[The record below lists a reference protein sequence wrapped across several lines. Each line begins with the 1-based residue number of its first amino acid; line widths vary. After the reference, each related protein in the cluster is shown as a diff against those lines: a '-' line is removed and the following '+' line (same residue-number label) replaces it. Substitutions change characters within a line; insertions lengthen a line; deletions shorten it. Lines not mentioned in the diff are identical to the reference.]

1 MSGIYNEVQR
11 LIEDQ
16 TSSPTPF
23 VQCSTHNLN
32 LVIQDCVKDNN
43 HMTDF
48 FNVIG
53 QVCIHITL
61 DNP

>member
-1 MSGIYNEVQR
+1 MSGIYNGVQR
-11 LIEDQ
+11 LIADQ

-23 VQCSTHNLN
+23 VHCSTHNLN
-32 LVIQDCVKDNN
+32 LVIQDCVKENN